1 MNHVQ
6 NAVRILQEALVNRET
21 STVATQTDI
30 TMDTLD
36 KVENHVLKAYQY
48 LWLSPPDN
56 NDFDTVADNVSVL
69 SDPLHLDHMS
79 PVVAEKSFKSAEIA
93 TPDTELERLVKYSK
107 PKTKRKKRDRD
118 SGANDDESFIMER
131 HNRTYLAY
139 KPSTGSWQLKAVL
152 RDKNEDWSDAENT
165 ISEKMRNAIKNGKTV
180 NNVFTERE
188 KLVEL
193 WSNQRGIMYT
203 DGIELS
209 KDKTNLQIFVE
220 IKKESPGLIRSGL
233 PSVPGTLS

>member
-1 MNHVQ
+1 
-6 NAVRILQEALVNRET
+6 
-21 STVATQTDI
+21 
-30 TMDTLD
+30 MDSLD
-36 KVENHVLKAYQY
+36 MVENHVLKAYQAFRR
-48 LWLSPPDN
+48 PDN
-56 NDFDTVADNVSVL
+56 DDFDTVADNVSVL
-69 SDPLHLDHMS
+69 SDNDVIDHMS
-79 PVVAEKSFKSAEIA
+79 PVVAQKSFKSAEIA
-93 TPDTELERLVKYSK
+93 TPDTELERLVEYTK
-107 PKTKRKKRDRD
+107 PRQKKRKKRDRD

-193 WSNQRGIMYT
+193 WSNQRGLLYS

-209 KDKTNLQIFVE
+209 KAKTNLQIFVE

-233 PSVPGTLS
+233 PSVPGNLS